1 MWRCTIRYVINIS
14 KNTPY
19 SPYPCSECLLLTI
32 TVAYTLVIQHTF
44 PESLNRQIFNSS
56 DILKCNSNDDYSFC
70 YYLSSRI
77 TSCMVCS
84 GSFVAT
90 SETQEVISAG
100 LRMIQ
105 NLVGPSAF
113 GGRGAAGPRHVMTDD
128 CDAEGGAIGVVWPT
142 ARRLLCTFHLG
153 QAAWR
158 WLRHVASGVPEDTRQ
173 QRMQELMSLVFSR
186 SPESLQRR

>member
-19 SPYPCSECLLLTI
+19 SPYPCSEYLLLTV

-70 YYLSSRI
+70 YYLSSHI

-113 GGRGAAGPRHVMTDD
+113 GGREDSRAWIRHK
-128 CDAEGGAIGVVWPT
+128 PT
-142 ARRLLCTFHLG
+142 QKTQGCSTQPQLCCGTKHFSWHQALNRVTFFRL
-153 QAAWR
+153 
-158 WLRHVASGVPEDTRQ
+158 
-173 QRMQELMSLVFSR
+173 FSFC
-186 SPESLQRR
+186 SPSLQRNMSHALLICSLRY